1 MFPASWANCGYRPTT
16 LTPRWLCL
24 HAQIFSLILLFFN
37 NLLEQVEVATFVYPN
52 TWKCWTKG
60 AFWLSTRQISE
71 EWNLNNMRIR
81 HILIRKCYI
90 LSIWA
95 GSCRIETFS
104 NQSLQSI
111 MTTVTHFVFSQNNME
126 TVQNR
131 PIVSSAGSIIIS
143 STWMKWAVCFCCH
156 VLRD

>member
-71 EWNLNNMRIR
+71 EWNLNNIRIR
-81 HILIRKCYI
+81 HILIWKCYI

-95 GSCRIETFS
+95 GSCRIDINIFKSVATVHHDDCDTFC
-104 NQSLQSI
+104 
-111 MTTVTHFVFSQNNME
+111 FFSKQHANSPESSHRVLSRINNHL
-126 TVQNR
+126 N
-131 PIVSSAGSIIIS
+131 
-143 STWMKWAVCFCCH
+143 KWAFCFCCH